1 MPPPLCPLPGPQ
13 MFHEMERE
21 MNQLSRAFG
30 MPSLGMPSLG
40 MPSLFTDLPSIA
52 AAADMPATSA
62 ARALAMD
69 IKDTDSELQITAD
82 VPGLTKD
89 DIKVQVGAVGVNCA
103 RQSTQRDAHTLSHAI
118 LPSLP
123 CHPRVQVSPD
133 RVLSISGERR
143 SEHKEGSKEAG
154 NLRIERSYGSFLRR
168 FRLPENVDV
177 EGAPAPAA

>member
-1 MPPPLCPLPGPQ
+1 
-13 MFHEMERE
+13 
-21 MNQLSRAFG
+21 
-30 MPSLGMPSLG
+30 
-40 MPSLFTDLPSIA
+40 
-52 AAADMPATSA
+52 MPATSA

-89 DIKVQVGAVGVNCA
+89 DIK
-103 RQSTQRDAHTLSHAI
+103 
-118 LPSLP
+118 
-123 CHPRVQVSPD
+123 VQVSPD

-177 EGAPAPAA
+177 EGIKANTKDGVLRLTVPKTEAAKPKQIDIQVSE